1 MVDISLVDDS
11 YVLHRPFFVPTKD
24 GAIWAITFTT
34 YGGTILTAGISVI
47 LTLVFVAL
55 WDLICFI
62 AIVLPGATTRRRHLA
77 LVTLWNSNDSWF
89 AFKELAK
96 YAFHYFGSESD
107 FVYGLIFCI
116 LAFVIYGGSLSL
128 GIVGPSLMQVGTV
141 APARP
146 SAVYYP
152 SLTKDTTTALENYGI
167 LSPANLRALGS
178 VDASLS
184 TLGDSVIIGEPILL
198 GEVGGENIYQYSYTY
213 SLTGID
219 IGLQHGS
226 DLALNATGSCTTEYG
241 WISNASNA
249 NADVYRLWDDAS
261 QVAVVPIN
269 PYALQ
274 DAPKAT
280 FQFHPNAA
288 NQSILNGNISYAI
301 VAWSAHRASIKQG
314 GDPWYKTEVRTEN
327 ISVPFNAPFW
337 IQRSRPALS
346 CWQQDRWTYGSQ
358 NVTNI
363 YGLRELKGIKIK
375 PVLLTV
381 LERALG
387 LPVVVNLGNGGGL
400 SALKSASTSPN
411 GAINAEV
418 SSISDDLKRLILAS
432 FVLTR
437 NVLLDTTTY
446 KAGSGLDNIMQDQNG
461 DPADG
466 AGDFVLSSPNFQTF
480 SMVGM
485 IVLFVVFVS
494 LFIINML
501 LHQVLR
507 LYTEKKPNGKAES
520 KMMLFKV
527 LPAAQLFRR
536 VYEPKVE
543 DQVDEQWPCSASFP
557 SKEDKTEFRVDK
569 CPKGNKD
576 CSGHINGELRGPE
589 PAAQSNGGDTTTE
602 TSTAKEKAAVDIQ
615 QTHIDV
621 S

>member
-11 YVLHRPFFVPTKD
+11 YVLHRSFFVPTKD

-47 LTLVFVAL
+47 LTLVFVQL
-55 WDLICFI
+55 WDFICFI

-77 LVTLWNSNDSWF
+77 LVTLYNSNDSWF

-96 YAFHYFGSESD
+96 YALHYFGSQSD
-107 FVYGLIFCI
+107 FVYGFIFCT
-116 LAFVIYGGSLSL
+116 LAFIIYGGSLSL

-152 SLTKDTTTALENYGI
+152 SSNQDTAAVLERFGV

-178 VDASLS
+178 VDAALG
-184 TLGDSVIIGEPILL
+184 TLADSVNIGQPVLL
-198 GEVGGENIYQYSYTY
+198 GQVGGENIYQYSYTY

-226 DLALNATGSCTTEYG
+226 DLALNVTGSCTTEYG
-241 WISNASNA
+241 WISNLSNA
-249 NADVYRLWDDAS
+249 NMDVYRLWDDDREELA
-261 QVAVVPIN
+261 VPIN

-280 FQFHPNAA
+280 FVFHPNAA
-288 NQSILNGNISYAI
+288 NQSIQTGNISYAV
-301 VAWSAHRASIKQG
+301 VAWSAHRPSIKQG
-314 GDPWYKTEVRTEN
+314 GDPWYETEVRTEN
-327 ISVPFNAPFW
+327 ISVPYNAAFW
-337 IQRSRPALS
+337 IKRSRPALS
-346 CWQQDRWTYGSQ
+346 CWQHDSWTYGSQ

-363 YGLRELKGIKIK
+363 YGLRGLKGMKIK
-375 PVLLTV
+375 PALLNV
-381 LERALG
+381 LESALNV
-387 LPVVVNLGNGGGL
+387 PVVVNLGNGAGL

-411 GAINAEV
+411 GVINAEV
-418 SSISDDLKRLILAS
+418 SSISDDLKRLILGS

-446 KAGSGLDNIMQDQNG
+446 QAGSGLNNIMQDENG
-461 DPADG
+461 DPLDG

-480 SMVGM
+480 SLVGI
-485 IVLFVVFVS
+485 IVLCVVFVT
-494 LFIINML
+494 LFIINIL
-501 LHQVLR
+501 LHQFLR
-507 LYTEKKPNGKAES
+507 LYTEKKPGGKAAS

-536 VYEPKVE
+536 VYEPKIE
-543 DQVDEQWPCSASFP
+543 NQGDAQWPCTDDFP
-557 SKEDKTEFRVDK
+557 SKEDKTEFRLDK
-569 CPKGNKD
+569 CPKGKPCN
-576 CSGHINGELRGPE
+576 GHINGELPE
-589 PAAQSNGGDTTTE
+589 PESPAQIHEGETTTE
-602 TSTAKEKAAVDIQ
+602 SSTGKEKIAVDVQ
-615 QTHIDV
+615 QTPLVQD
-621 S
+621 